1 MVQRIPWYVEVK
13 KHLVDGQQ
21 CLGVILYCAEKKKPL
36 DWSQPAQFSIKL
48 QSFKQNVAAVKRDVK
63 PFIYDHTAMGF
74 GATSFIKWDDLFD
87 ASKAYVKN
95 NTIKLKFYVEVADQN
110 EDAKSNLIFTNIEKC
125 CAEGCL
131 VKYRLNVT
139 NIEQLIAVR
148 TPKIVFRNITWRLTV
163 CKTHLGYLAVYIQS
177 FAEDTVSC
185 NITMTVKLV
194 SSKNADKSVENTLP
208 RTW

>member
-1 MVQRIPWYVEVK
+1 MCSFV
-13 KHLVDGQQ
+13 
-21 CLGVILYCAEKKKPL
+21 CAEKKKPL
-36 DWSQPAQFSIKL
+36 DWSQPAKFSIKL
-48 QSFKQNVAAVKRDVK
+48 QSFEQNVAAVKRNVK
-63 PFIYDHTAMGF
+63 PYIYDQDHTAIGF

-87 ASKAYVKN
+87 ASKGYVKN

-110 EDAKSNLIFTNIEKC
+110 EDAKSNLIFANYEKC

-131 VKYRLNVT
+131 VKYRLTIT

-185 NITMTVKLV
+185 NIKMTVKLV
-194 SSKNADKSVENTLP
+194 SSKNADKSVEKITNQEMRQLEIASETGQ
-208 RTW
+208 WIC